1 MFYCTEL
8 PFMVYLI
15 KNIMYYITYVIVMI
29 SIFAYQ
35 FYFNIF
41 CILYRIYDSK
51 QYKMWYENLK
61 KEEAEQMER
70 KKTEEYAAF
79 LQNSVRRKLSTRE

>member
-1 MFYCTEL
+1 MFCCTEL
-8 PFMVYLI
+8 PSMMYLI
-15 KNIMYYITYVIVMI
+15 KNIMYYVVCVIIMI

-41 CILYRIYDSK
+41 CVLYRIYDSK
-51 QYKMWYENLK
+51 QYKKWYENLK

-70 KKTEEYAAF
+70 KKTEEHAAL
-79 LQNSVRRKLSTRE
+79 LQNATRRKLSIRG

>member
-1 MFYCTEL
+1 
-8 PFMVYLI
+8 
-15 KNIMYYITYVIVMI
+15 
-29 SIFAYQ
+29 
-35 FYFNIF
+35 
-41 CILYRIYDSK
+41 
-51 QYKMWYENLK
+51 MWYENLK